1 MQDKNDIHIKHDDDG
16 FLLPEKQ
23 KRDIE
28 KILENTNELLKR
40 SGGIKNITHHKGSI
54 TLLHKGFRQPEKTQN
69 TQKSQKTQNVQ
80 KTQKVQIAKRPS
92 SAKTSEKTSEK
103 NKSRVIQKT
112 EPKIPL
118 NTTPKIAEK
127 TEKITQNSGKTAQKS
142 LKIAQKSEKNTEKRE
157 KINDNQV
164 KTAQR
169 QEKNKEKK
177 QARKDKKTTKIL
189 ENILKENKTANRNAR
204 RDKNGRFIGKNGAKN
219 RQAGGNSGLIENVL
233 LMFVLP
239 LLLGV
244 KAMKN
249 RFTGFVDGLS
259 KKFDSDVFSSFRWI
273 FGGFGGVIA
282 KFKDILQS
290 IGNFFGEMYN
300 KLPEPVK
307 NTVNNTVE
315 TVKNT
320 AKEVGQKVEN
330 AIDGK
335 KKEVIGGKSATR
347 QDANTLKQQLANKKL
362 IKSNESTAG
371 GKAHAGTYA
380 MALHVNDKMGGDLKY
395 FSAFND
401 GYHHKKNP
409 KSTHTKGLAFDIVN
423 KSGSNQAAYDQSV
436 ALFNELSSLGF
447 HGKLVSKHPKTGEIV
462 RLGKGND
469 FFIQDEYNKP
479 SKNSSGGHIHF
490 NWGSQK
496 QADAFY
502 RLKHGGQVQITT
514 RKERVANKIN
524 EKAEQ
529 VKDVAVQAG
538 DAINRTASNVKEKAV
553 NIKDRMIGGAKKII
567 ASGESM
573 AFGKSPYD
581 VANYK
586 DARAKSGYSLYKGTL
601 QDKTIEEVMQL
612 QASGQIFA
620 AGKYQII
627 PDTMKMLVKNLGIDV
642 NQKFDAQMQERLGTA
657 LMTKAKNRGEIEN
670 YVKTGKGK
678 DKAAL
683 AFAQEWA
690 SIPVTQDTKRVI
702 KTKKGKQVVIRKAG
716 SSYYSGDKAQH
727 SLAETHKMLDE
738 LPILYQQG
746 LKLGLSDSQAFEYA
760 VSGGTLFNGG
770 NIAQA
775 KPTQP
780 TQAKPVQQAKP
791 TPAQTQVQAKAKP
804 QPAQTPTVQTAKPV
818 QTQAQAKPQPAQTPT
833 PQTATPAKPVQ
844 PTPAQAVTPTQT
856 VKSNTQNT
864 AKAKN
869 TIAHQNVSRTVN
881 NKQIAHM
888 ASGGI
893 MDNQA

>member
-54 TLLHKGFRQPEKTQN
+54 TLLHKGFRQPEKTR
-69 TQKSQKTQNVQ
+69 TAQKAQ
-80 KTQKVQIAKRPS
+80 KTQKVQIAKRPN

-127 TEKITQNSGKTAQKS
+127 TAKIDEKIIVNNGKTAQKS
-142 LKIAQKSEKNTEKRE
+142 LKIAQKREKNTEKRE

-164 KTAQR
+164 KTVQR

-177 QARKDKKTTKIL
+177 QARKDQKTTKIL

-204 RDKNGRFIGKNGAKN
+204 RDKNGRFIGKNGNGAKN
-219 RQAGGNSGLIENVL
+219 RQASGDIGLIETAL

-244 KAMKN
+244 EAMKK

-273 FGGFGGVIA
+273 FGGFGSVIA

-320 AKEVGQKVEN
+320 AKEVKQKVDN

-335 KKEVIGGKSATR
+335 KKEVIGGKSATT
-347 QDANTLKQQLANKKL
+347 QDTDTLKQQLASKKL

-423 KSGSNQAAYDQSV
+423 KSGSNQAAYDQSI

-502 RLKHGGQVQITT
+502 RLKHGGGQVQITT
-514 RKERVANKIN
+514 RKERFTNKIN

-553 NIKDRMIGGAKKII
+553 NFKDRVIGGAKKVI

-581 VANYK
+581 VANYQ

-601 QDKTIEEVMQL
+601 QDKTIAQVMQL
-612 QASGQIFA
+612 QASGQVFA

-642 NQKFDAQMQERLGTA
+642 NQKFDAQMQEKLGTA
-657 LMTKAKNRGEIEN
+657 LMTKAKNRGEIEH

-690 SIPVTQDTKRVI
+690 SIPVLQDTKRVI
-702 KTKKGKQVVIRKAG
+702 NTKKGKQVVIRKAG
-716 SSYYSGDKAQH
+716 TSYYSGDKAQH
-727 SLAETHKMLDE
+727 SIVETNKMLDE

-746 LKLGLSDSQAFEYA
+746 LKMGLSESQAFEYA

-770 NIAQA
+770 NIAQS
-775 KPTQP
+775 KPTQPTQP
-780 TQAKPVQQAKP
+780 TQAKPAQQAQAKP
-791 TPAQTQVQAKAKP
+791 APQQATQA
-804 QPAQTPTVQTAKPV
+804 
-818 QTQAQAKPQPAQTPT
+818 QAQAKPQPAQMPT
-833 PQTATPAKPVQ
+833 PQTVKPAKPVQ
-844 PTPAQAVTPTQT
+844 PTPAQAVTPAQT

-869 TIAHQNVSRTVN
+869 AIAHQNVSRTVN

>member
-54 TLLHKGFRQPEKTQN
+54 TLLHKGFRQPEKARTAQKVQN
-69 TQKSQKTQNVQ
+69 TKKVQKTQNVQ
-80 KTQKVQIAKRPS
+80 KTQKVQIAKRPNV
-92 SAKTSEKTSEK
+92 AKTSEK

-164 KTAQR
+164 KTVQR

-204 RDKNGRFIGKNGAKN
+204 RDKNGRFIGKNGNGVKN
-219 RQAGGNSGLIENVL
+219 RQVGGDIGLIETAL

-244 KAMKN
+244 KAMKK

-259 KKFDSDVFSSFRWI
+259 KKFDSDVFASFRWI
-273 FGGFGGVIA
+273 FSGFGGVIA

-335 KKEVIGGKSATR
+335 KKEVVGGKSATT
-347 QDANTLKQQLANKKL
+347 QDANALKQQLASKKL

-502 RLKHGGQVQITT
+502 RLKHGGGQVQITT
-514 RKERVANKIN
+514 RKERFANKIN

-601 QDKTIEEVMQL
+601 QNKTIAQVMQL

-690 SIPVTQDTKRVI
+690 SIPVLQDTKRVI

-746 LKLGLSDSQAFEYA
+746 LKLGLSESQAFEYA

-775 KPTQP
+775 KPTQAKTVQAKP
-780 TQAKPVQQAKP
+780 APTQERATTVQVRNTTQAKPVQQ
-791 TPAQTQVQAKAKP
+791 VQAKPA
-804 QPAQTPTVQTAKPV
+804 PAQTPTIQTAKPV

-833 PQTATPAKPVQ
+833 PQTATPVKPVQ
-844 PTPAQAVTPTQT
+844 PTPTQAVTPTQT

-869 TIAHQNVSRTVN
+869 TIA
-881 NKQIAHM
+881 
-888 ASGGI
+888 
-893 MDNQA
+893 